1 MNILIDFDGTCV
13 THQFPKVGED
23 IGAAQVLRDLVENG
37 HHLIL
42 FTMRAEDYY
51 LDDALRWFQQNKIKL
66 YGVNVNPEQHKF
78 TSSPKTYGDLL
89 IDDISLGIRKLHC
102 HFNRPCVDWKWVAE
116 ELCKKRLLTIE
127 QIKQYDFSMQDDL

>member
-51 LDDALRWFQQNKIKL
+51 LDDALR
-66 YGVNVNPEQHKF
+66 
-78 TSSPKTYGDLL
+78 
-89 IDDISLGIRKLHC
+89 
-102 HFNRPCVDWKWVAE
+102 
-116 ELCKKRLLTIE
+116 
-127 QIKQYDFSMQDDL
+127 